1 MSIAC
6 PSLIGG
12 QYPELCAAVDHYCER
27 TSSAFDAE
35 PLNALTNAAFLVA
48 AWGAWHFFS
57 KHPSR
62 SPPGLVL
69 ALIATMALIG
79 FGSFLFH
86 TVATRWAEWG
96 DVLPILLFMLL
107 YLWLVLTLFFGWP
120 IWLKL
125 AALAVYFAATFY
137 AEAAIPGDVLWG
149 GALYLPTLFLMLVIG
164 TVLYWRRL
172 RGATAFL
179 VAIIVFLLSFTART
193 LDAQVCTAFPVGTH
207 FLWHLL
213 NALLLYI
220 LVRTAIVHSAPRAAR
235 SQ

>member
-1 MSIAC
+1 
-6 PSLIGG
+6 
-12 QYPELCAAVDHYCER
+12 
-27 TSSAFDAE
+27 
-35 PLNALTNAAFLVA
+35 
-48 AWGAWHFFS
+48 
-57 KHPSR
+57 
-62 SPPGLVL
+62 
-69 ALIATMALIG
+69 MALVG

-125 AALAVYFAATFY
+125 AGLTVYFAVTFY

-149 GALYLPTLFLMLVIG
+149 GALYVPTLFLMLVIG

-172 RGATAFL
+172 RGAAAFL
-179 VAIIVFLLSFTART
+179 VAIIVFLLSFSART
-193 LDAQVCTAFPVGTH
+193 LDTQVCTAFPVGTH

-213 NALLLYI
+213 NAVLLYI
-220 LVRTAIVHSAPRAAR
+220 LVRTAILHSGPRAAR
-235 SQ
+235 R